1 MANHEMR
8 GGGIAAWSIHHPV
21 GVVMMTLALVVLGG
35 YAVQRLAVD
44 LLPHIIYPEVRIRV
58 LEPGVPAL
66 VMEDRITR
74 QLEEQLAITE
84 DAISVE
90 STSTEGRSS
99 VNLSFPYGKDIDI
112 ALRDASTRLDRAKRF
127 LPDTV
132 DPPVIYK
139 RDPAQI
145 PVLEYVISSAQMDAV
160 ALRSFADYRFS
171 RWFINLP
178 GVAAVEVGGGLVREI
193 RIEPDLSRLAS
204 LGLGL
209 EDLVAA
215 IRSANQD
222 IPIGRLITPQQE
234 LIGRT
239 QGRLRSVEE
248 IRQLPLSIDA
258 GKVVYLHEV
267 ARIIDGNEDDRLR
280 VRYNGETGVK
290 ISIQKQ
296 PAANTI
302 DVAERVAER
311 MQWLTEQKLLP
322 EGMKISKVSDQA
334 VYVRHSLSN
343 ASLAAISGG
352 LLAMLIVY
360 IFLGSIRRTLI
371 IGSSI
376 PIAIMI
382 TFMIMQAG
390 GLTLNIMSLGGLA
403 LGVGLLLD
411 NTIVMLENIYR
422 HQQEGESPK
431 QAGEH
436 AAREI
441 YSAIVASTSTN
452 LAAVLPFLFI
462 SGLIGLLFR
471 ELIFTISAAILASL
485 LVAISLVPA
494 LSAQVHDTSV
504 SRIRAHLDRVVQ
516 KLYLF
521 IATILKPLLESRFLS
536 IVLIVVFILLLSF
549 SSVYFVNGKQEFLPA
564 MDDGRIQ
571 VSVSTDPSMALEQM
585 DRIILRIE
593 GALRKDVAVEGIYSL
608 VGGRIFGRTET
619 LSSNSSTLYVQL
631 LPVSQR
637 KISSKAWIAR
647 VKKRIDTLQMSGVKI
662 RMRTQG
668 IRGIRTSRG
677 ADEVSIR
684 IQGAELD
691 VLKQLADKVASILS
705 ATEGL
710 RNVEHSAEEVKEE
723 LALLVDRE
731 RASRL
736 GLSVQ
741 QVGERVRMAL
751 DGVYISDFLR
761 GDQSIAIRARVNS
774 NLLKDIPALQGLTI
788 ALRNAKPIYLSDVAK
803 LELDASPT
811 QIQRENQMRI
821 VEISASLAEQTGLE
835 QVATVVQRLQ
845 TELKLPAGY
854 TLYDAGMLQEL
865 KSGRSDLQRLLA
877 LALFLVLVVMAVQ
890 YESLRNPLIILVSIP
905 FSVIGVGLI
914 LQNMA
919 MPISM
924 PVWLGLIMLAGIVVN
939 NAIVLLEYVELVK
952 PESASIAD
960 ALLEAVRLRL
970 RPILMT
976 TLTTIVG
983 MLPLALALSEGSEIL
998 RPLAITIIS
1007 GLGFSLL
1014 VSLILIPV
1022 IYHMVY
1028 AGGEKRLS

>member
-1 MANHEMR
+1 MAGPEQH

-21 GVVMMTLALVVLGG
+21 GVVMITLALVVLGG
-35 YAVQRLAVD
+35 YALQRLAVD

-58 LEPGVPAL
+58 LDPGVPAL
-66 VMEDRITR
+66 VMEDRVTR

-90 STSTEGRSS
+90 SSSSEGRSS

-127 LPDTV
+127 LPDSV

-145 PVLEYVISSAQMDAV
+145 PVQEYVISSSQMNAV
-160 ALRSFADYRFS
+160 ELRSFADYTFS
-171 RWFINLP
+171 RWFLNQP

-193 RIEPDLSRLAS
+193 RIEPDLIRLAS

-209 EDLVAA
+209 EQLVDMIKA
-215 IRSANQD
+215 ANQD
-222 IPIGRLITPQQE
+222 VPMGRLITPQQE
-234 LIGRT
+234 LLGRT
-239 QGRLRSVEE
+239 QGRLRTVDE
-248 IRQLPLSIDA
+248 IRRLPISSID
-258 GKVVYLHEV
+258 GKLVMLEEV
-267 ARIIDGNEDDRLR
+267 ARIIDGHEDDRLR
-280 VRYNGETGVK
+280 VRYNGITGVK

-296 PAANTI
+296 PAANTV
-302 DVAERVAER
+302 DVADGVESRL
-311 MQWLTEQKLLP
+311 QWLQQQGLLP
-322 EGMKISKVSDQA
+322 EGITIDKVSDQA

-343 ASLAAISGG
+343 ASMAAISGA
-352 LLAMLIVY
+352 LLAMLVVY
-360 IFLGSIRRTLI
+360 LFLGNIRRTLI

-382 TFMIMQAG
+382 TFMFMQAG

-403 LGVGLLLD
+403 LGVGMLLD
-411 NTIVMLENIYR
+411 NTIVMLENIHR
-422 HQQEGESPK
+422 HQQLGESPK

-494 LSAQVHDTSV
+494 MGAKVLDSSASRLRLRLEAMVH
-504 SRIRAHLDRVVQ
+504 R
-516 KLYLF
+516 LYLLL
-521 IATILKPLLESRFLS
+521 ARVLKPFLHSRRRSIILIAGFMVLLTLSVPYFLTA
-536 IVLIVVFILLLSF
+536 
-549 SSVYFVNGKQEFLPA
+549 KQEFLPA
-564 MDDGRIQ
+564 MDDGRVQ
-571 VSVSTDPSMALEQM
+571 VSISSDPGMALEQM
-585 DRIILRIE
+585 DLIVQRLESTLR
-593 GALRKDVAVEGIYSL
+593 ADKSVEGIYTL

-619 LSSNSSTLYVQL
+619 LSSNSSTLYLQL
-631 LPVSQR
+631 VPLAQR
-637 KISSKAWIAR
+637 GISSKEWISGMNKQIAR
-647 VKKRIDTLQMSGVKI
+647 LKMSGVKV

-677 ADEVSIR
+677 GDDVSIRVQGADLDILAKLADEVVAI
-684 IQGAELD
+684 
-691 VLKQLADKVASILS
+691 LAS
-705 ATEGL
+705 TPGL
-710 RNVEHSAEEVKEE
+710 RNIEHSAQEVNEE

-731 RASRL
+731 RAA
-736 GLSVQ
+736 GVGMSVQ

-751 DGVYISDFLR
+751 DGVAISDFLQ
-761 GDQSIAIRARVNS
+761 GDRSIAIRAKVNQYA
-774 NLLKDIPALQGLTI
+774 LHDIPSLQGLI
-788 ALRNAKPIYLSDVAK
+788 IERYQGRPVYLADVAR
-803 LELDASPT
+803 LELDVAAA
-811 QIQRENQMRI
+811 QIQRESQMRI
-821 VEISASLAEQTGLE
+821 VEVTASLGEGIGLD
-835 QVATVVQRLQ
+835 QVAAVLARVQQ
-845 TELKLPAGY
+845 EIELPSGY
-854 TLYDAGMLQEL
+854 SIYDAGMLQEL
-865 KSGRSDLQRLLA
+865 KAGRGDLQRLLV
-877 LALFLVLVVMAVQ
+877 LALFLVFVVMAVQ
-890 YESLRNPLIILVSIP
+890 YESLRNPSIILFSIP
-905 FSVIGVGLI
+905 FAVIGVGFT
-914 LQNMA
+914 LQLLQ

-952 PESASIAD
+952 HEYANLSEAI
-960 ALLEAVRLRL
+960 LEAVRLRL

-983 MLPLALALSEGSEIL
+983 MLPLALALSEGSELL

-1007 GLGFSLL
+1007 GLAFSLL
-1014 VSLILIPV
+1014 VSLLLIPV
-1022 IYHMVY
+1022 LYHMVY
-1028 AGGEKRLS
+1028 AEKTNAV

>member
-1 MANHEMR
+1 MPSPEAR
-8 GGGIAAWSIHHPV
+8 GGGIAAWAIRHPV

-35 YAVQRLAVD
+35 YSLQRLAIE
-44 LLPHIIYPEVRIRV
+44 LLPHIIYPDVRIRV
-58 LEPGVPAL
+58 LDPGVPAL

-90 STSTEGRSS
+90 STSSEGRSA
-99 VNLSFPYGKDIDI
+99 VNLSFPYGKDIDV
-112 ALRDASTRLDRAKRF
+112 ALRDASTRLDRARRF
-127 LPDTV
+127 LPDSV
-132 DPPVIYK
+132 APPIIYK
-139 RDPAQI
+139 RDPSQI
-145 PVLEYVISSAQMDAV
+145 PVLEYVISSSQMDAV

-178 GVAAVEVGGGLVREI
+178 GVAAVEVGGGLIREI

-204 LGLGL
+204 MGMGL
-209 EDLVAA
+209 EELVSA

-234 LIGRT
+234 LLGRT

-248 IRQLPLSIDA
+248 IRKLPLRTAD
-258 GKVVYLHEV
+258 GKLVYLHEV
-267 ARIIDGNEDDRLR
+267 ARIIDGHEDDRLR
-280 VRYNGETGVK
+280 VRYNAETGVK

-311 MQWLTEQKLLP
+311 MLWLGEQKLLP

-343 ASLAAISGG
+343 ASLAAISGA
-352 LLAMLIVY
+352 LLAMVIVY
-360 IFLGSIRRTLI
+360 LFLGSIKRTLI

-376 PIAIMI
+376 PIAVMI

-390 GLTLNIMSLGGLA
+390 GLSLNIMSLGGLA

-422 HQQEGESPK
+422 HQQQGESPQ
-431 QAGEH
+431 QAGEN

-462 SGLIGLLFR
+462 SGLVGLLFR

-494 LSAQVHDTSV
+494 LSAQVRDSGV
-504 SRIRAHLDRVVQ
+504 STLRNRMELLVERLFHIIARALR
-516 KLYLF
+516 
-521 IATILKPLLESRFLS
+521 PLLQSRFLTLMFVS
-536 IVLIVVFILLLSF
+536 AFVVLLILSTP
-549 SSVYFVNGKQEFLPA
+549 YFVKGKQEFLPA
-564 MDDGRIQ
+564 MDDGRIA
-571 VSVSTDPSMALEQM
+571 VSISSDPGMALEQM
-585 DRIILRIE
+585 DRIVMRIE
-593 GALRKDVAVEGIYSL
+593 ETLRADKRVEGIYSL

-619 LSSNSSTLYVQL
+619 FSSNRSTLYVQL
-631 LPVSQR
+631 LPLSQR
-637 KISSKAWIAR
+637 KISSKAWIAKM
-647 VKKRIDTLQMSGVKI
+647 KKDITAMQMSGVKV

-691 VLKQLADKVASILS
+691 VLKQLADKAALILS
-705 ATEGL
+705 ANKGL

-723 LALLVDRE
+723 LALLIDRE
-731 RASRL
+731 RAAQI

-741 QVGERVRMAL
+741 QVGERIRMAL
-751 DGVYISDFLR
+751 DGVYITDYLH
-761 GDQSIAIRARVNS
+761 GDQSIAIRARVNA
-774 NLLKDIPALQGLTI
+774 NLIKNIPALKGIILAVT
-788 ALRNAKPIYLSDVAK
+788 NGKPVFLEDVAK
-803 LELDASPT
+803 LQMDVSPAS
-811 QIQRENQMRI
+811 IQRENQMRI
-821 VEISASLAEQTGLE
+821 VEISASLAEHTGLE
-835 QVATVVQRLQ
+835 QVAEQIQSLQ
-845 TELKLPAGY
+845 NELLLPAGY
-854 TLYDAGMLQEL
+854 SLYDAGMLQEL
-865 KSGRSDLQRLLA
+865 KSGRSDLQMLLA

-905 FSVIGVGLI
+905 FSLIGVGLTLFI
-914 LQNMA
+914 MG

-952 PESASIAD
+952 YKYATIGE

-983 MLPLALALSEGSEIL
+983 MLPLALALSEGSEVL
-998 RPLAITIIS
+998 QPLAVTIIS
-1007 GLGFSLL
+1007 GLAFSLL
-1014 VSLILIPV
+1014 VSLFLIPV
-1022 IYHMVY
+1022 VYNMVY
-1028 AGGEKRLS
+1028 AGKEKQLS